1 MIFEPESLRT
11 DLALELSDDL
21 PEGASVQNDSLG
33 DFTVTDIHLKSE
45 SAARSVGKPVGR
57 YLTLEPKDSFEMI
70 PSNADDYS
78 IGLAGKLRELLGDA
92 HSVFVAGLGNEC
104 ITPDSLG
111 PRVVSHIFATRHIP
125 TDAPEL
131 DTTGLGL
138 VSCAAPGV
146 MGQTG
151 IETSEFLSSLIGKIS
166 PDAVIVIDALACQDP
181 RHLGRTIQLTDAG
194 ISPGSGVM
202 NSRSEV
208 SKRTLG
214 IPCIA
219 IGVPTVADAGTQDEP
234 LMVTPKNI
242 DKLISTCAMIISGG
256 INKCL
261 HEGLSLGE
269 LRLLTA

>member
-1 MIFEPESLRT
+1 MIFQPKAART
-11 DLALELSDDL
+11 DLAMELSDHL
-21 PEGASVQNDSLG
+21 PEGTELRTGNSGGFA
-33 DFTVTDIHLKSE
+33 VTDIHLKSE
-45 SAARSVGKPVGR
+45 SAARSVGKAVGR
-57 YLTLEPKDSFEMI
+57 YLTLEPRDSFEMI
-70 PSNADDYS
+70 PSSADEYS
-78 IGLAGKLRELLGDA
+78 MGLAGKLRELLGDA
-92 HSVFVAGLGNEC
+92 KTVFVAGLGNES

-131 DTTGLGL
+131 DTEGLRS

-151 IETSEFLSSLIGKIS
+151 IETAEFLSSLIEKVS

-208 SKRTLG
+208 SHRTLG

-219 IGVPTVADAGTQDEP
+219 IGVPTVADAGTKDEP

-256 INKCL
+256 INACL
-261 HEGLSLGE
+261 QPGLTLGE

>member
-1 MIFEPESLRT
+1 MIYYPKSKRT
-11 DLALELSDDL
+11 DLAMELSNDL
-21 PEGASVQNDSLG
+21 PEGVEVKNDVLG
-33 DFTVTDIHLKSE
+33 GFSVTDIYLKSE
-45 SAARSVGKPVGR
+45 SAARSVGKAVGR
-57 YLTLEPKDSFEMI
+57 YLTLEPEDSFEMI
-70 PSNADDYS
+70 PSSADEYS
-78 IGLAGKLRELLGDA
+78 EGIAEKLRELLGDA
-92 HSVFVAGLGNEC
+92 KSVFVAGLGNER

-131 DTTGLGL
+131 DTEGLGL

-151 IETSEFLSSLIGKIS
+151 IETAEFLSSLIEKVS

-208 SKRTLG
+208 SLKTLG
-214 IPCIA
+214 VPCIA
-219 IGVPTVADAGTQDEP
+219 IGVPTVADAGTPDEP

-242 DKLISTCAMIISGG
+242 DKLISTSAMIISGG
-256 INKCL
+256 INACL
-261 HEGLSLGE
+261 HPSLTLGE
-269 LRLLTA
+269 LRLLTS

>member
-1 MIFEPESLRT
+1 MIFKPETPRT
-11 DLALELSDDL
+11 DLALELSDNL
-21 PEGASVQNDSLG
+21 PEGVEVRSGAIG
-33 DFTVTDIHLKSE
+33 GFAVTDINLKSE
-45 SAARSVGKPVGR
+45 SAARSVGKSVGR
-57 YLTLEPKDSFEMI
+57 YLTLEPRDSFEMI
-70 PSNADDYS
+70 PSNADEYS
-78 IGLAGKLRELLGDA
+78 MGLSEKLRELLGDA
-92 HSVFVAGLGNEC
+92 ESVFVAGLGNEC

-111 PRVVSHIFATRHIP
+111 PRVVSHIFATRHLP
-125 TDAPEL
+125 TDAPDL
-131 DTTGLGL
+131 DTSGLGL

-151 IETSEFLSSLIGKIS
+151 IETSEFLGSLIGKIS

-219 IGVPTVADAGTQDEP
+219 IGVPTVADAGTGGEP

-242 DKLISTCAMIISGG
+242 DKLISTSAMIISGG
-256 INKCL
+256 INACL
-261 HEGLSLGE
+261 HKGLSLGE

>member
-1 MIFEPESLRT
+1 MIFDPKSRRT

-21 PEGASVQNDSLG
+21 PEGCELKTDTLG
-33 DFTVTDIHLKSE
+33 GFSVTDIHLKSE
-45 SAARSVGKPVGR
+45 SAARSVGKAVGR
-57 YLTLEPKDSFEMI
+57 YLTLEPKDGFEMI
-70 PSNADDYS
+70 PSNADEYS
-78 IGLAGKLRELLGDA
+78 TALAEKLRELLGDA
-92 HSVFVAGLGNEC
+92 SSVFVAGLGNKC

-125 TDAPEL
+125 TDAPKL
-131 DTTGLGL
+131 DTEGLGL

-151 IETSEFLSSLIGKIS
+151 IETAEFLSSLIEKLS
-166 PDAVIVIDALACQDP
+166 PEAVIVIDALACQDP

-194 ISPGSGVM
+194 ISPGSGVT

-208 SKRTLG
+208 SRRTLG

-219 IGVPTVADAGTQDEP
+219 IGVPTVADAGTEGEP

-242 DKLISTCAMIISGG
+242 DKLISTSAMIISGG

-261 HEGLSLGE
+261 HEGLSMGE
-269 LRLLTA
+269 IRLLTA

>member
-1 MIFEPESLRT
+1 MIFQPETKRT
-11 DLALELSDDL
+11 DLAMELSDDL
-21 PEGASVQNDSLG
+21 PEGVEVKNDVLG
-33 DFTVTDIHLKSE
+33 GFAVTDIQLKSE
-45 SAARSVGKPVGR
+45 SAARAVGKAVGR
-57 YLTLEPKDSFEMI
+57 YLTLEPRDSFEMI
-70 PSNADDYS
+70 PSNADEYS
-78 IGLAGKLRELLGDA
+78 IGLSEKLRELLQDA
-92 HSVFVAGLGNEC
+92 SSVFVAGLGNEC

-131 DTTGLGL
+131 DTKGLGL

-151 IETSEFLSSLIGKIS
+151 IETAEFLNSLIEKVS
-166 PDAVIVIDALACQDP
+166 PDAVIVIDALACQNP

-208 SKRTLG
+208 SRRTLG

-219 IGVPTVADAGTQDEP
+219 IGVPTVADAGTKDEP

-261 HEGLSLGE
+261 HEGLTLGE

>member
-1 MIFEPESLRT
+1 MFFQSEIRRT
-11 DLALELSDDL
+11 DLAMELSDDL
-21 PEGASVQNDSLG
+21 PDGVEVKNDTLG
-33 DFTVTDIHLKSE
+33 GFSVTDIYLKSE
-45 SAARSVGKPVGR
+45 SAARSVGKAVGR

-70 PSNADDYS
+70 PSDADEYS
-78 IGLAGKLRELLGDA
+78 LGLSGKLRELLGDA
-92 HSVFVAGLGNEC
+92 ESVFVAGLGNEC

-125 TDAPEL
+125 TDVPEL
-131 DTTGLGL
+131 DTDGLRR

-151 IETSEFLSSLIGKIS
+151 IETAEFLSSLIERVS

-208 SKRTLG
+208 SQRTLG
-214 IPCIA
+214 VPCIA
-219 IGVPTVADAGTQDEP
+219 IGVPTVADAGTHDEP

-256 INKCL
+256 INACL
-261 HEGLSLGE
+261 QPGLTLGE
-269 LRLLTA
+269 LRLLMA

>member
-1 MIFEPESLRT
+1 MIFDSKTRRT

-21 PEGASVQNDSLG
+21 PDGCELKTDTLG
-33 DFTVTDIHLKSE
+33 GFSVTDISLKNE
-45 SAARSVGKPVGR
+45 SAARSTGKAVGR

-70 PSNADDYS
+70 PSNADEYS
-78 IGLAGKLRELLGDA
+78 MALAEKLRELLGDA
-92 HSVFVAGLGNEC
+92 RSVFVAGLGNEC

-125 TDAPEL
+125 TDAPDL
-131 DTTGLGL
+131 DTEGLGL

-151 IETSEFLSSLIGKIS
+151 IETAEFLSSLIEKLS
-166 PDAVIVIDALACQDP
+166 PEAVIIIDALACQDP

-208 SKRTLG
+208 SRRTLG

-219 IGVPTVADAGTQDEP
+219 IGVPTAADAGTGGEP

-242 DKLISTCAMIISGG
+242 DKLISTSAMIISGG

-269 LRLLTA
+269 LRLLTT

>member
-1 MIFEPESLRT
+1 MIFETKRPRT
-11 DLALELSDDL
+11 DLALELSDNL
-21 PEGASVQNDSLG
+21 PNGVEVKNSSSG
-33 DFTVTDIHLKSE
+33 DFAVTDIHLKSE
-45 SAARSVGKPVGR
+45 SAARSVGKAVGR

-70 PSNADDYS
+70 PSNADEYS
-78 IGLAGKLRELLGDA
+78 IGLADKLQELLGNA
-92 HSVFVAGLGNEC
+92 KSVFVAGLGNEC

-125 TDAPEL
+125 TDAPEI
-131 DTTGLGL
+131 DTEGLGL

-151 IETSEFLSSLIGKIS
+151 IETSEFLGSLIEKIS
-166 PDAVIVIDALACQDP
+166 PEAVIVIDALACKNP

-219 IGVPTVADAGTQDEP
+219 IGVPTVADAGTHDEP

-242 DKLISTCAMIISGG
+242 DKLISTSAMIISGG

-261 HEGLSLGE
+261 HTGLSLGE

>member
-1 MIFEPESLRT
+1 MIFETKSPRT
-11 DLALELSDDL
+11 DLAMELSSNL
-21 PEGASVQNDSLG
+21 PEGVKVKSGSSG
-33 DFTVTDIHLKSE
+33 DFSVTDIYLKSE
-45 SAARSVGKPVGR
+45 SAARSVGKAVGR

-70 PSNADDYS
+70 PSNADEYS
-78 IGLAGKLRELLGDA
+78 IGLASKLSELLRDVK
-92 HSVFVAGLGNEC
+92 SVFVAGLGNEC

-111 PRVVSHIFATRHIP
+111 PRVVSHIFATRHLP

-131 DTTGLGL
+131 DISGLRN

-151 IETSEFLSSLIGKIS
+151 IETAEFLSSLIEKVS

-208 SKRTLG
+208 SERTLG
-214 IPCIA
+214 VPCIA
-219 IGVPTVADAGTQDEP
+219 IGVPTVADAGTKDEP

-256 INKCL
+256 INACL
-261 HEGLSLGE
+261 QPELTLGE